1 MAESVWSE
9 YGMLQDQCRSIQ
21 HFNISTNSGIRTLSF
36 SGTNRDARESYARAK
51 KFVTAPTLRLLP
63 IEVNMNDD
71 VPEAVQWNNQDE
83 GAANRAEHI
92 SNLRNRARREFFRAE
107 EKLSDFHREYLLSL
121 VDEHPYTNHIYG
133 E

>member
-1 MAESVWSE
+1 MACYRTNV
-9 YGMLQDQCRSIQ
+9 DR
-21 HFNISTNSGIRTLSF
+21 FNISIFPQIQVYALCHSLGRTETHETAHEQKKL
-36 SGTNRDARESYARAK
+36 RA
-51 KFVTAPTLRLLP
+51 APTLRLLP
-63 IEVNMNDD
+63 IEVKMNDD